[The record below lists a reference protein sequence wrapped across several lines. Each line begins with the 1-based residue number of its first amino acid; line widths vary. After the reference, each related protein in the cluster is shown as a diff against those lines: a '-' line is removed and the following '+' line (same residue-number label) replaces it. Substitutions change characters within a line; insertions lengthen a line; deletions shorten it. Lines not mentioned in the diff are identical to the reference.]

1 MIRISWLYL
10 YLWFVSRAKKIV
22 GMKIER
28 SLLVWFLVIK
38 DQFRICSSISF
49 LSAVLNRC
57 RFLKIQVKPC
67 FETSS
72 SNYFF
77 FFLR

>member
-57 RFLKIQVKPC
+57 FLKIQVTLC